1 MTSVWTNRGAGEDWS
16 CEPLLEL
23 ELEETMN
30 ASQPAAAAANVG
42 PGGAVATGFW
52 LQRDATRHHPGG
64 QQTFGRATAA
74 ETRVGRWV
82 NAGAGPTRLHLWC
95 ARSRDRLSANH
106 LSRICIRTR
115 LGSPVLIGVG
125 VQASQ
130 AFLAL
135 SSATGSRWRRRWTQS
150 RHRCE
155 GPQRFETVVLNAEA
169 EYGSQVLLLAF
180 SRLHRR

>member
-1 MTSVWTNRGAGEDWS
+1 
-16 CEPLLEL
+16 
-23 ELEETMN
+23 MN

-52 LQRDATRHHPGG
+52 PQRDATRHHPGG
-64 QQTFGRATAA
+64 RQTSGRATAA

-125 VQASQ
+125 LQASW
-130 AFLAL
+130 LL
-135 SSATGSRWRRRWTQS
+135 LVLTSASGARPKRSPVTRTTTLFGLLETRRPANDRRASHRSRYARSGRRPGSRQRRS
-150 RHRCE
+150 E
-155 GPQRFETVVLNAEA
+155 SVP
-169 EYGSQVLLLAF
+169 GSE
-180 SRLHRR
+180 

>member
-1 MTSVWTNRGAGEDWS
+1 MTSAWTNRGAGEDWS
-16 CEPLLEL
+16 CEPLREL

-30 ASQPAAAAANVG
+30 ASQPAAAAASIG
-42 PGGAVATGFW
+42 PGGAAATGFW
-52 LQRDATRHHPGG
+52 LRRDATRHHPGVR
-64 QQTFGRATAA
+64 QTSGRATAA

-125 VQASQ
+125 FQAS
-130 AFLAL
+130 AASRDLV
-135 SSATGSRWRRRWTQS
+135 SATGDRSDATR
-150 RHRCE
+150 
-155 GPQRFETVVLNAEA
+155 GL
-169 EYGSQVLLLAF
+169 
-180 SRLHRR
+180 